1 MENGP
6 FQDVLPTKK
15 KTELSIQILVYLKV
29 SDLFRIQITNQINQT
44 KVCSCRMCAL

>member
-6 FQDVLPTKK
+6 FQDVLPTK
-15 KTELSIQILVYLKV
+15 TELSIQKLVYLKV